1 MKTLDKIFAFLSKT
15 LCVRLPLG
23 LIPVCAWMWIYPSQ
37 EKSWAVFIAA
47 MTLSVIIGTVLT
59 MVIDTYL
66 WVKEYHDER
75 HRSIIDIARERR
87 QNIPAYRNVPRDMRR
102 KMPGQRQNRNKK

>member
-1 MKTLDKIFAFLSKT
+1 MKALNKIFAFINKT

-23 LIPVCAWMWIYPSQ
+23 LITVCAWLWIYPPQ
-37 EKSWAVFIAA
+37 EKSRAVFIAA
-47 MTLSVIIGTVLT
+47 AVLSAIIGTVAT

-75 HRSIIDIARERR
+75 HRSIADIARERR
-87 QNIPAYRNVPRDMRR
+87 QNIPAYRNAPRDMRR
-102 KMPGQRQNRNKK
+102 KMSDQRQNRNKK

>member
-1 MKTLDKIFAFLSKT
+1 MIPIDKIFAFLSKT

-37 EKSWAVFIAA
+37 EKRWAVFIAA
-47 MTLSVIIGTVLT
+47 MTLSVIIGTVTT

-75 HRSIIDIARERR
+75 HRSITDIARDRR
-87 QNIPAYRNVPRDMRR
+87 QNIPAYSNVLRNMKR
-102 KMPGQRQNRNKK
+102 KMPDQRQKRNKK